1 MQIDMGVLLRWNENV
16 NGELNG
22 YLKEQGRHVR
32 MGLYM
37 HGKVSN
43 KRVGNAWKG

>member
-22 YLKEQGRHVR
+22 YLKEQGWHVR